1 MKVPKRIL
9 FETSGALSRL
19 VEIEFEDEKLN
30 YKLGRISDAATSIL
44 KPLLKS
50 HDRLIK
56 KHGKEQKFRD
66 AKGDEQGTGQFYVED
81 DTPGDTAYQ
90 EEWGAILDGEGS
102 EVQLTS
108 QVDYKRIPLD
118 ALKPYM
124 KRIKSRDLG
133 ALSQWLIEET
143 GGE

>member
-1 MKVPKRIL
+1 MKVTKRIL
-9 FETSGALSRL
+9 FETSGALTRL

-50 HDRLIK
+50 YDRLIK
-56 KHGKEQKFRD
+56 KHGKEQMYLD
-66 AKGDEQGTGQFYVED
+66 AKGEQHGNGSFYVED
-81 DTPGDTAYQ
+81 GTPGDTAYQ
-90 EEWGAILDGEGS
+90 EEWNAILDGEGS

-108 QVDYKRIPLD
+108 QVDYKPISLES
-118 ALKPYM
+118 LKPYM

-133 ALSQWLIEET
+133 ALSQWLIEPMNE
-143 GGE
+143 E